1 MIILLFNSNGVVVK
15 FCIRVG
21 FVCMYGFWG
30 FFLKFL
36 QDLLKK
42 AFDIEKQFVQIHI
55 MICYIILRL
64 LHISKILNKF
74 QIKIYKY
81 H

>member
-1 MIILLFNSNGVVVK
+1 
-15 FCIRVG
+15 
-21 FVCMYGFWG
+21 MYVWVLG
-30 FFLKFL
+30 FFFKFL

-64 LHISKILNKF
+64 LHISKMLNKF